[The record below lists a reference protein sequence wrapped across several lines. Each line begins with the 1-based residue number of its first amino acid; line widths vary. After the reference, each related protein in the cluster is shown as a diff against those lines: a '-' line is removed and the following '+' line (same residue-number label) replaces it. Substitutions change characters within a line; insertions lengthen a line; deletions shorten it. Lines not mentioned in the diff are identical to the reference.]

1 MKDDRGWA
9 SGHVRHGVYTIYWH
23 ISTTKRRIR
32 LLSLVNTLPTR
43 CDLNTSE
50 GMCIIRGSRVVTV
63 VHNGIEI

>member
-1 MKDDRGWA
+1 M
-9 SGHVRHGVYTIYWH
+9 VFTQ
-23 ISTTKRRIR
+23 STGTFQRRSDAHIR

>member
-1 MKDDRGWA
+1 M
-9 SGHVRHGVYTIYWH
+9 VFTQ
-23 ISTTKRRIR
+23 STGTFQRPSDAHIR